1 MAGCGCKK
9 NNQQTVTET
18 NTVTTQNQTS
28 MNDVQ
33 QNNIIDD
40 QQVDLLVKK
49 IEQINNSLEQTK

>member
-1 MAGCGCKK
+1 
-9 NNQQTVTET
+9 
-18 NTVTTQNQTS
+18 